1 VPKYQKG
8 LQVLF
13 FISFL
18 MLYYAVLV
26 ERNPRHIT
34 VKEVFLYLWIAA
46 YAYDEFGE
54 LLDAGLKFYQT
65 DFWSL
70 WDLAIIGIGIAFLI
84 TSEYSLESMLTEDRC
99 TRFCC

>member
-1 VPKYQKG
+1 
-8 LQVLF
+8 
-13 FISFL
+13 

-26 ERNPRHIT
+26 ERNPKHVT

-54 LLDAGLKFYQT
+54 FLDAGLKFYQT

-70 WDLAIIGIGIAFLI
+70 WDLAIIGIGLAFLI
-84 TSEYSLESMLTEDRC
+84 TSKQLRVL
-99 TRFCC
+99 